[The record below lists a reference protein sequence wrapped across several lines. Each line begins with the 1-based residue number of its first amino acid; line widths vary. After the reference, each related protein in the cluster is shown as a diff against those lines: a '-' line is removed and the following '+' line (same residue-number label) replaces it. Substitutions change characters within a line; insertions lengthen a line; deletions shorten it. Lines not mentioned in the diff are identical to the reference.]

1 MIWMSIGGL
10 QRMDQ
15 DQFNMETGETGETSP
30 HTQVEAMLY
39 GVARA
44 DEAR

>member
-1 MIWMSIGGL
+1 M
-10 QRMDQ
+10 
-15 DQFNMETGETGETSP
+15 ETGETSP

-44 DEAR
+44 DEARW

>member
-15 DQFNMETGETGETSP
+15 DQFNMETGETSP

-44 DEAR
+44 DEARW